1 MPVLTDF
8 DTALG
13 SALAGY
19 AAGTALYGTRVYSQ
33 LAPQGATLPYV
44 VFDYVA
50 GGDLND
56 SPSRI
61 VDVEYRV
68 EAIGATQAAART
80 IAGHI
85 EACLHNGTLS
95 ASGWNHI
102 ATTHIRPFSLQE
114 TTDGVQYW
122 RRGGFYRIR
131 MSK

>member
-1 MPVLTDF
+1 MAVLTDF

-13 SALAGY
+13 SALKGY
-19 AAGTALYGTRVYSQ
+19 AAGTALYSTRVYSQ

-44 VFDYVA
+44 VYDYAA
-50 GGDLND
+50 GGDTNE

-68 EAIGATQAAART
+68 EAVGTTQAQART

-85 EACLHNGTLS
+85 EDALHNGTLT

-102 ATTHIRPFSLQE
+102 ATTHIRPLSLQE

-122 RRGGFYRIR
+122 RRGGIYRIR